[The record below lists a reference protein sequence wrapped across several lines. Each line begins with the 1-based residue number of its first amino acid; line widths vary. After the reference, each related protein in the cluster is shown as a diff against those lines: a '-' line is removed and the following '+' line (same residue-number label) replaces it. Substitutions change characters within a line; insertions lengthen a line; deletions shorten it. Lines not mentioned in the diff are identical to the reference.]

1 MVETITVAAPEP
13 GVPKG
18 DMLENRTFDE
28 LVPGDT
34 ASLSHTVMQ
43 RDIDLFA
50 AATGD
55 FNPAHVDPVYAAT
68 DMFHH
73 VHHPRD
79 VGAPG

>member
-1 MVETITVAAPEP
+1 MPDLHP
-13 GVPKG
+13 GVPTG
-18 DMLENRTFDE
+18 GFLENRTFNE
-28 LVPGDT
+28 IVVGDT

-68 DMFHH
+68 DLFHTSSSMAC
-73 VHHPRD
+73 RER
-79 VGAPG
+79 G